1 MFIVDAHLDIAYN
14 ALNKGRDPRR
24 KLSDLR
30 AAEAPDFARG
40 IPTVSFSAMRRGG
53 VGLVFATLFNS
64 PRDNPFPDG
73 SDGDECYSTAEE
85 AHRLGMKQLDYYRRL
100 VDEDETLRLVTDRA
114 SLDEVVA
121 SHAATGEDARP
132 LLGLLLLMEG
142 ADHILAS
149 HAVTGEDARPLLGL
163 LLLMEGADHIR
174 KPEETELWRDAGV
187 RIIGP
192 AWDDTRYCD
201 GAWRGSKT
209 GLSADGRRLLEVM
222 ADLRLILDLTHM
234 SETAAF
240 QSLDAYDGPVVA
252 THANARDLVP
262 TERQLGDRQIRLI
275 GERDG
280 MIGCVLFNA
289 FLRAGYRKGDG
300 KATVTLDDV
309 VAHIDHICQL
319 IGDARHA
326 GIGSDFDGGFGAADI
341 PTPLDSIADLHLI
354 GDALGEKGYSPADVA
369 GIMGG
374 NWVTFLRRTLD

>member
-142 ADHILAS
+142 ADHI
-149 HAVTGEDARPLLGL
+149 
-163 LLLMEGADHIR
+163 R
-174 KPEETELWRDAGV
+174 KPEEAELWRDAGV

-240 QSLDAYDGPVVA
+240 QSLDAYAGPVVA

-289 FLRAGYRKGDG
+289 FLRAGYRKGAG
-300 KATVTLDDV
+300 KAMVTLDDV

-319 IGDARHA
+319 IGDARHV

-369 GIMGG
+369 GVMGG
-374 NWVTFLRRTLD
+374 NCVAFLRRTLD

>member
-1 MFIVDAHLDIAYN
+1 MFIVDAHLDLAYN

-24 KLSDLR
+24 KLTEIR
-30 AAEAPDFARG
+30 AAEAPDYARG

-53 VGLVFATLFNS
+53 VGLAFATLFNS

-73 SDGDECYSTAEE
+73 SEEDECYSTAEE
-85 AHRLGMKQLDYYRRL
+85 AHRLGMKQVDFYRRL

-114 SLDEVVA
+114 TLDEVVA
-121 SHAATGEDARP
+121 SHDQSHMATGENAQ
-132 LLGLLLLMEG
+132 
-142 ADHILAS
+142 
-149 HAVTGEDARPLLGL
+149 PLLGL

-174 KPEETELWRDAGV
+174 VPDETEVWRDAGV

-222 ADLRLILDLTHM
+222 ADLGLILDLTHM
-234 SETAAF
+234 SEIAAL
-240 QSLDAYDGPVVA
+240 QSLDAYAGPVVA
-252 THANARDLVP
+252 THANARALVP
-262 TERQLGDRQIRLI
+262 TERQLSDKQIRLI

-280 MIGCVLFNA
+280 VIGCVLFNA
-289 FLRAGYRKGDG
+289 FLRAGYRKGDN
-300 KATVTLDDV
+300 KATVTLDHV

-326 GIGSDFDGGFGAADI
+326 GIGSDLDGGFGAADI
-341 PTPLDSIADLHLI
+341 PTPLDSIADLRLI
-354 GDALGEKGYSPADVA
+354 GEALGEKGYSPDDVA

-374 NWVTFLRRTLD
+374 NWVEFLRRTL